1 MFNKLIYMLLAFCVI
16 LSGAYCVISDEDH
29 LNAVNLDC
37 NTTVIDCNT
46 TVIGC
51 GAPNCASHKK
61 EITDATIVLT
71 NAYNGHQKAQIK
83 LANMYLQGNNV
94 EQNSTKAAHWF
105 QVAAD
110 AGNPEAQTQ
119 LALLFASGNGVAQ
132 NYKKAVSWLGKA
144 ANQNYLPA
152 LDLLH
157 WMSQAAH

>member
-16 LSGAYCVISDEDH
+16 LSVAYCVISDEDH

-37 NTTVIDCNT
+37 NTTVI
-46 TVIGC
+46 GS

-61 EITDATIVLT
+61 KITDATLVLT